1 MIDVRIDKT
10 AHIVHPGLLRL
21 GNHISIDVGVYVS
34 TQLRMGDYIHIAPYA
49 CIIGGEDTVLR
60 MKDFTNIAAGA
71 KIIVRGDD
79 FCEGM
84 LNPIVPVEYRKLVGE
99 ITIMYR
105 FSAIGA
111 NSVVLPNVHM
121 AEGSVLAA
129 GSVLTH
135 STEPWTIYVG
145 SPARPVKTRNKELIL
160 KAARELGYEV

>member
-1 MIDVRIDKT
+1 MNDVRIEKT
-10 AHIVHPGLLRL
+10 THMVHPELLRL
-21 GNHISIDVGVYVS
+21 GSHISIDVGVYVS
-34 TQLRMGDYIHIAPYA
+34 TQIWMGDYIHIAPYA
-49 CIIGGEDTVLR
+49 CIIGGKDAVLI

-79 FCEGM
+79 FSDGM
-84 LNPIVPVEYRKLVGE
+84 LNPIVPIEYRKLVGD
-99 ITIMYR
+99 ITIMRR

-111 NSVVLPNVHM
+111 NSVVLPNVDM

>member
-1 MIDVRIDKT
+1 MIDVRIDET
-10 AHIVHPGLLRL
+10 ARIVHPELLRP

-34 TQLRMGDYIHIAPYA
+34 TQLWMGDYIHIAPYA
-49 CIIGGEDTVLR
+49 CIIGGKEAMLS
-60 MKDFTNIAAGA
+60 MQDFTNIAAGA

-84 LNPIVPVEYRKLVGE
+84 LNPIVPAEYRKLVGR
-99 ITIMYR
+99 IIIMER

-145 SPARPVKTRNKELIL
+145 SPARPVKARNKELIL